1 MAASAP
7 LWQCSLYTYR
17 MSVWGSQAP
26 HNAAVSVTNV
36 HPKDARPVRGNRD
49 GVDRNLGLLNG
60 VNPAADTVQSIQ
72 SLRQGVHLI
81 IVCRIGKRG
90 AFLNQNLHPRRYR
103 RMREVHVAGLDL
115 RTYPGRPSDLAA
127 LRVHRD

>member
-26 HNAAVSVTNV
+26 HNAAVSVTRTSI
-36 HPKDARPVRGNRD
+36 PKDARPVRGNRD
-49 GVDRNLGLLNG
+49 GVDRNLGLLNC
-60 VNPAADTVQSIQ
+60 VNPAADTVQAIQ

-81 IVCRIGKRG
+81 IVCRTRKRG
-90 AFLNQNLHPRRYR
+90 AFFNQILHPRRDR
-103 RMREVHVAGLDL
+103 RMRQVHVA
-115 RTYPGRPSDLAA
+115 S
-127 LRVHRD
+127 